1 MNLVN
6 DDKVNKVSIASIGTL
21 ASDDI
26 PFFYCGDDNLRL
38 GDLLLGCLR
47 ITSELF
53 DFDTKRLEMSLETT
67 DHFLYKG
74 LHWGNVND
82 LETIEIKLAWIF
94 VPPLG
99 ELVENS
105 EHSVIGL

>member
-1 MNLVN
+1 M
-6 DDKVNKVSIASIGTL
+6 A
-21 ASDDI
+21 
-26 PFFYCGDDNLRL
+26 
-38 GDLLLGCLR
+38 
-47 ITSELF
+47 
-53 DFDTKRLEMSLETT
+53 

-94 VPPLG
+94 VPPPD

-105 EHSVIGL
+105 EHGVVGL